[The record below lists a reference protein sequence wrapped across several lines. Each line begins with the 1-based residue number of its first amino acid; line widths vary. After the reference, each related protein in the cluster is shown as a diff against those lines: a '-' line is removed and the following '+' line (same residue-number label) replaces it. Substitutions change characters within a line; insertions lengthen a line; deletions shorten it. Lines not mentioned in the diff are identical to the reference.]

1 MLESTEDIDY
11 GLDTAKDLKP
21 PHSYAQLIG
30 MAILSSP
37 EEKLTLSK
45 IYEWIK
51 DRYAFYRFSGG
62 GWQVSSALC
71 FLSYVLT
78 FRQNSIRH
86 NLSLNKCFEKIARRT
101 DEPGKGMKWQIVA
114 EHRDE
119 FLKKG
124 LSSAKKSRGS
134 SGPNSPTK
142 TSLSGMDGDKRFE
155 NPFLQDPQRGASRM
169 GNPFVK
175 TSPGST
181 PPMAHYPIAKEA
193 YTPDRG
199 GLALRHIQGLDPSS
213 PRNRF
218 PHGASPLPPY
228 GNRARQHLN
237 GFNEAAATGSPGGP
251 TMLLSSEAQDHLVTP
266 LITRHL
272 PRLAP
277 PSTAHL
283 PSQFMP
289 MSSPAPFWKY
299 ADFGSTPARPNVDIS
314 PVKMTMRQELKKDQ
328 GEQNESPVDVA
339 EPQANRKNALVRSS
353 SPPIPEAEIGSGSPT
368 RALSNRGG
376 EKVQSQGPPPKL
388 VLSDAHLLPRPQVVQ
403 QHLSNVPRSSIPS
416 TMQQD
421 DEDDDEEEGMIDLAR
436 YDNNISM
443 QRHY

>member
-1 MLESTEDIDY
+1 MI
-11 GLDTAKDLKP
+11 LK
-21 PHSYAQLIG
+21 HS
-30 MAILSSP
+30 
-37 EEKLTLSK
+37 
-45 IYEWIK
+45 
-51 DRYAFYRFSGG
+51 
-62 GWQVSSALC
+62 
-71 FLSYVLT
+71 
-78 FRQNSIRH
+78 QNSIRH

-142 TSLSGMDGDKRFE
+142 TSLSTADSEKRGE
-155 NPFLQDPQRGASRM
+155 NPFLQDPHRGASRAS
-169 GNPFVK
+169 NPFVK

-181 PPMAHYPIAKEA
+181 PPMSHYPVAKEA

-199 GLALRHIQGLDPSS
+199 GLALRHLHSHDPSS
-213 PRNRF
+213 PRNGF
-218 PHGASPLPPY
+218 PNGVSPLPPM
-228 GNRARQHLN
+228 GNRARHPLSGITSLQSGDFSALM
-237 GFNEAAATGSPGGP
+237 GFNEAAAAHGSPGGP
-251 TMLLSSEAQDHLVTP
+251 TMFLSSEAQDHLVTP
-266 LITRHL
+266 LITRHA

-314 PVKMTMRQELKKDQ
+314 PVKMTMRKNSKKDEN
-328 GEQNESPVDVA
+328 EQDDSPTEVPGTTIDG
-339 EPQANRKNALVRSS
+339 KKALVRSS
-353 SPPIPEAEIGSGSPT
+353 SPPIPEAELGSGSPT

-376 EKVQSQGPPPKL
+376 DRVQSQGPPPKL
-388 VLSDAHLLPRPQVVQ
+388 VLSDAQLLPRPNTAQS
-403 QHLSNVPRSSIPS
+403 HLNSIPRSSMSNTIQPEE
-416 TMQQD
+416 
-421 DEDDDEEEGMIDLAR
+421 EDDDGEEGMIDLAR
-436 YDNNISM
+436 HVTLDWRCVCNTDLSLQRVPTHWEFSPQHERWSHSRKLVISTTVITG
-443 QRHY
+443 RLHISK